1 MHHFVIHILSTCV
14 TNQNPWRREGLH
26 LSLLKEQDT
35 KGAYIRVS
43 WNFNFYVCLGWGN
56 SSIVVHIV
64 VDSLRCVEDVEFFGQ
79 MIWSTMVLIVI
90 INCSL
95 LLLTDRKHIFWDV
108 SCRSIVHDSFVHVG
122 STGPVF
128 DEDGQVL
135 THTILGSWE
144 DFQQEAIKRGD
155 IEVFCV

>member
-14 TNQNPWRREGLH
+14 TNQNPWLREGLH
-26 LSLLKEQDT
+26 HSLLKEQDT
-35 KGAYIRVS
+35 KGAYNYKS
-43 WNFNFYVCLGWGN
+43 FLKLFYVCLGWGN

-64 VDSLRCVEDVEFFGQ
+64 IDSLRRVEDMEFYWTNDLVYYGY
-79 MIWSTMVLIVI
+79 
-90 INCSL
+90 CSL